1 MNSSTHMA
9 EPNGNTGITPPI
21 ARDAPSV
28 NALASPLVAQ
38 LLADAARL
46 RIASSRHAFGPTIVD
61 AGVSMPGCV
70 EAGVLIAR
78 ICMGG
83 LGRVETRVSTELEPL
98 WPATIEVHTSS
109 PVLACLGSQYAGW
122 SLSATK
128 EQNNGKKFFSLGS
141 GPARALAG
149 KETLFDELGY
159 RDRHDAG
166 VLVMEVGQPPPQA
179 VLEKIV
185 NDCGLAPG
193 QLTVIVTP
201 THSVAGT
208 VQVVARVVEV
218 ALHKTHV
225 LGVPLSEIVEA
236 SGTAPLPPPAP
247 DGLAAMGRT
256 NDAILY
262 GGRVQLTVTRD
273 AVARRVAAELPSSNS
288 RDYGRPFA
296 DIFASFN
303 HDFYQID
310 PSLFAPAE
318 VWASSLES
326 GTTYRG
332 GRLDGALL
340 QALWQGDAF
349 ACADDPSDE
358 NAAGP
363 GTPGVTTPGAP

>member
-1 MNSSTHMA
+1 MNSSTHTA
-9 EPNGNTGITPPI
+9 DHNGNAPPPI

-28 NALASPLVAQ
+28 NALAAPLVAQ

-46 RIASSRHAFGPTIVD
+46 RVASTRHAFGPTIVD
-61 AGVSMPGCV
+61 AGIAAPGCV
-70 EAGVLIAR
+70 EAGVMIAR

-83 LGRVETRVSTELEPL
+83 LGRIETRISAEQEPL
-98 WPATIEVHTSS
+98 WPAMIEVHTAS

-122 SLSATK
+122 SLSASK

-159 RDRHDAG
+159 RDAHDAG

-185 NDCGLAPG
+185 GDCGLAPDK
-193 QLTVIVTP
+193 LTVIVTP
-201 THSVAGT
+201 TQSVAGT
-208 VQVVARVVEV
+208 VQIVARVVEV

-225 LGVPLSEIVEA
+225 LGVPLGEIVEA

-262 GGRVQLTVTRD
+262 GGRVHLTVTRD
-273 AVARRVAAELPSSNS
+273 AVARRLAAELPSSNS

-296 DIFASFN
+296 EIFASFN

-318 VWASSLES
+318 VWVSSLES
-326 GTTYRG
+326 GATYRG

-340 QALWQGDAF
+340 HALWQGEAF
-349 ACADDPSDE
+349 TGSDE
-358 NAAGP
+358 PAAAEP
-363 GTPGVTTPGAP
+363 GTPGITSPGAP